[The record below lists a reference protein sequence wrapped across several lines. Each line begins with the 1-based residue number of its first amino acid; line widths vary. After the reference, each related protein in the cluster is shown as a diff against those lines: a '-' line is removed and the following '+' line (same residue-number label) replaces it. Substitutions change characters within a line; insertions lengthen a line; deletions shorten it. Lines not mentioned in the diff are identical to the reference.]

1 MILCTASHLFGWP
14 TVLNG
19 SPVRVSF
26 FTTYIAAISCLEF
39 RISSEQQWR
48 AMAWQWAE
56 ANCHDVMNTPQ
67 GMGSKEVFS
76 DACHK
81 VFPTSSVAS
90 AGTNNPAKLGCLR
103 NTTFFLDFLVST
115 SAELNHCSLSEVV
128 TLLDVSP
135 VTQALI
141 LLATQVNG
149 LFDIWANILKPDAT
163 RDREGG
169 GMEGGREGG
178 REREREREVLPC
190 PRRPRAGRLAQGD

>member
-1 MILCTASHLFGWP
+1 
-14 TVLNG
+14 
-19 SPVRVSF
+19 
-26 FTTYIAAISCLEF
+26 
-39 RISSEQQWR
+39 
-48 AMAWQWAE
+48 MAWQWAE

-163 RDREGG
+163 REREGG

-178 REREREREVLPC
+178 RGREREKC
-190 PRRPRAGRLAQGD
+190 SRALGDLARGDWPKVTDVASALQLLSFNLDTCLGDDR